1 MKLFVNL
8 RVVVVH
14 GFYIEVDSEWVE
26 AIVNIIVSPS
36 HRSCVLMIST
46 RNQARSTLYLHFEFM
61 VVLLGVIIHVRNV
74 TKVIRDEVYF
84 QR

>member
-1 MKLFVNL
+1 MNL
-8 RVVVVH
+8 RVVVH

-26 AIVNIIVSPS
+26 AEIVNIIVSPS

-46 RNQARSTLYLHFEFM
+46 VNRVRSTLYLHFEFM
-61 VVLLGVIIHVRNV
+61 VVLLGVIIHVGNV